1 MRQLNDRLTVRDGA
15 DILRWIMIKISSQ
28 CCIAALRFVALL
40 AVSTGLFCALAVA
53 ADNYPQRSIRLII
66 PYPPG
71 GAGDIVGRMLGL
83 RLGERIGQ
91 QFVIDNRGGGGQV
104 IATEMTAKAAPD
116 GYTLLLASAT
126 HGVNPGLRDKL
137 PYDSIRD
144 FSPITLVASSP
155 LVFVANPSLGV
166 GNIRELVAAAKA
178 KPGAIS
184 YGSSGPGTGGH
195 LAVELLNWLAG
206 IKLVHIPYKGAG
218 PALIDL
224 VAGQVQ
230 VVCTSPLP
238 AMPHVRAG
246 RLRALAMTGTTR
258 SRAAPEIPTVA
269 EAGYG
274 AYQASLWYALLGPVK
289 MPAPIVKRL
298 HADAVAVIKS
308 QDMTD
313 QLMAQGAEPV
323 GNNPQELELFM
334 RSEIERWTKV
344 IKQAQIRAD

>member
-1 MRQLNDRLTVRDGA
+1 
-15 DILRWIMIKISSQ
+15 MI
-28 CCIAALRFVALL
+28 RFVFLF
-40 AVSTGLFCALAVA
+40 AVMFAGCSGAAVA
-53 ADNYPQRSIRLII
+53 AELYPQRAVRLII

-71 GAGDIVGRMLGL
+71 GAGDIVGRMLSS
-83 RLGERIGQ
+83 RLGERLGQ
-91 QFVIDNRGGGGQV
+91 QLVIDNRGGGGQV

-137 PYDSIRD
+137 PYDSIKD
-144 FSPITLVASSP
+144 FTPITLVASSP
-155 LVFVANPSLGV
+155 LVFVAHPSLGV
-166 GNIRELVAAAKA
+166 GNIMELVAAAKA
-178 KPGAIS
+178 KPGAIV

-206 IKLVHIPYKGAG
+206 IKLVHVPYKGAG

-224 VAGQVQ
+224 VGGQIQ

-238 AMPHVRAG
+238 AMPHVKSG
-246 RLRALAMTGTTR
+246 RLRALAMTGSSR

-274 AYQASLWYALLGPVK
+274 AYQANLWYALLGPAK
-289 MPAPIVKRL
+289 MPPAVVKRL
-298 HADAVAVIKS
+298 HADSVAVIKS
-308 QDMTD
+308 QDMVD
-313 QLMAQGAEPV
+313 QLLAQGAEPV
-323 GNNPQELELFM
+323 GGSPQELEVFV
-334 RSEIERWTKV
+334 RGEIDRWSKV

>member
-1 MRQLNDRLTVRDGA
+1 MRRAGG
-15 DILRWIMIKISSQ
+15 IQ
-28 CCIAALRFVALL
+28 CWRAAV
-40 AVSTGLFCALAVA
+40 LAVA
-53 ADNYPQRSIRLII
+53 VWSLPALAADGYPQRAVRLII

-71 GAGDIVGRMLGL
+71 GAGDIVGRLL
-83 RLGERIGQ
+83 SARLGERLGQ
-91 QFVIDNRGGGGQV
+91 QIVIDNRGGGGQV
-104 IATEMTAKAAPD
+104 IATEMTARAPAD
-116 GYTLLLASAT
+116 GHTLFLASAT
-126 HGVNPGLRDKL
+126 HGVNPGLRDRL

-155 LVFVANPSLGV
+155 LVFVAHPGLGV
-166 GNIRELVAAAKA
+166 NSISELVAAAKA

-206 IKLVHIPYKGAG
+206 IKLVHVPYKGAA

-224 VAGQVQ
+224 VGGQVQ
-230 VVCTSPLP
+230 IVCTSPLP

-246 RLRALAMTGTTR
+246 RLRALAMTGSVR

-274 AYQASLWYALLGPVK
+274 AYQASLWYAMLGPAGLP
-289 MPAPIVKRL
+289 PAVVKRL
-298 HADAVAVIKS
+298 HADTVAVIRS
-308 QDMTD
+308 AAVGE
-313 QLMAQGAEPV
+313 QLMSQGAEPV
-323 GNNPQELELFM
+323 GNTPQELETFM
-334 RSEIERWTKV
+334 RGEIERWTRV

>member
-1 MRQLNDRLTVRDGA
+1 MMNTIKTQWLRSLLCSVAGAAALVAGSAALGA
-15 DILRWIMIKISSQ
+15 D
-28 CCIAALRFVALL
+28 A
-40 AVSTGLFCALAVA
+40 
-53 ADNYPQRSIRLII
+53 YPQRAIRLII

-71 GAGDIVGRMLGL
+71 GAGDIVGRMLSAK
-83 RLGERIGQ
+83 LGDKLGQ
-91 QFVIDNRGGGGQV
+91 QLVIDNRGGGGQV
-104 IATEMTAKAAPD
+104 IATEMTARAAPD
-116 GYTLLLASAT
+116 GHTLFLASAT

-155 LVFVANPSLGV
+155 LVFVAHPGLGV
-166 GNIRELVAAAKA
+166 SNIRELVAAAKA
-178 KPGAIS
+178 KPGAII

-206 IKLVHIPYKGAG
+206 IKLVHVPYKGAG

-224 VAGQVQ
+224 VGGQIQ

-238 AMPHVRAG
+238 AMPHVKAG
-246 RLRALAMTGTTR
+246 RLRALAMTGSVR

-274 AYQASLWYALLGPVK
+274 AYQASLWYALLGPAK

-298 HADAVAVIKS
+298 HSDAVAVIKAP
-308 QDMTD
+308 DMGE
-313 QLMAQGAEPV
+313 QLMSQGAEPV
-323 GNNPQELELFM
+323 GNSPQELETFM
-334 RSEIERWTKV
+334 RREIERWSKV

>member
-1 MRQLNDRLTVRDGA
+1 MSKKL
-15 DILRWIMIKISSQ
+15 SSQ
-28 CCIAALRFVALL
+28 FLVSLRCCAFGAALL
-40 AVSTGLFCALAVA
+40 AALPAIA
-53 ADNYPQRSIRLII
+53 ADRYPQRPIRLII
-66 PYPPG
+66 PYPPA
-71 GAGDIVGRMLGL
+71 GAGDILGRMLSS
-83 RLGERIGQ
+83 RLGERLGQ
-91 QFVIDNRGGGGQV
+91 QLVIDNRGGGGQV

-155 LVFVANPSLGV
+155 LVFVAHPSLGV
-166 GNIRELVAAAKA
+166 STIKELVAAAKA
-178 KPGAIS
+178 KPGAIN

-206 IKLVHIPYKGAG
+206 IKLVHVPYKGAG

-224 VAGQVQ
+224 VGGQVQ

-238 AMPHVRAG
+238 AMPLVKSG
-246 RLRALAMTGTTR
+246 RLRALAMTGSTR

-274 AYQASLWYALLGPVK
+274 AYQASLWYALLGPAK
-289 MPAPIVKRL
+289 MPPAIIKRL
-298 HADAVAVIKS
+298 HTDAVAVIKS
-308 QDMTD
+308 QDMAD
-313 QLMAQGAEPV
+313 QLLAQGAEGI
-323 GNNPQELELFM
+323 GNTPQELETFL
-334 RSEIERWTKV
+334 RADIERWTRV

>member
-1 MRQLNDRLTVRDGA
+1 MLA
-15 DILRWIMIKISSQ
+15 W
-28 CCIAALRFVALL
+28 AALPML
-40 AVSTGLFCALAVA
+40 APEAVA
-53 ADNYPQRSIRLII
+53 ADAYPQRAIRLII

-71 GAGDIVGRMLGL
+71 GAGDIVGRMLSAK
-83 RLGERIGQ
+83 LGDKLGQ
-91 QFVIDNRGGGGQV
+91 QLVIDNRGGGGQV
-104 IATEMTAKAAPD
+104 IATEMTARAAPD
-116 GYTLLLASAT
+116 GYTLFLASAT

-144 FSPITLVASSP
+144 FTPITLVASSP
-155 LVFVANPSLGV
+155 LVFVAHPGLGV
-166 GNIRELVAAAKA
+166 SNIRELVAAAKA

-206 IKLVHIPYKGAG
+206 IKLVHVPYKGAG

-224 VAGQVQ
+224 VGGQIQ

-238 AMPHVRAG
+238 AMPHVKAG
-246 RLRALAMTGTTR
+246 RLRALAMTGSVR

-274 AYQASLWYALLGPVK
+274 AYQASLWYALLGPAK
-289 MPAPIVKRL
+289 MQAPVVKRL
-298 HADAVAVIKS
+298 HSDAVAVIKS
-308 QDMTD
+308 PEMGE
-313 QLMAQGAEPV
+313 QLMSQGAEPV
-323 GNNPQELELFM
+323 GNTPQELETFM
-334 RSEIERWTKV
+334 RGEIERWSKV